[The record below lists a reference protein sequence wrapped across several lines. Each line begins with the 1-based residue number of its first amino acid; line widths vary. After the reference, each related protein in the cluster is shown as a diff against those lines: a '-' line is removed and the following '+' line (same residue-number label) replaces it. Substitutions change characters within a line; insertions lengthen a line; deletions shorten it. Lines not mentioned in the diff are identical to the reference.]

1 MGNHLGSTWPSIT
14 LLFLTGDLVTWTT
27 WTSIYLSHKL
37 LLLTTPWNW
46 IIIFEVYRTIR
57 GKLSSRVHFPPV
69 KTLLESWMSESI
81 LLEFCIFCVYSLISE
96 DWKSVIETALAFRS
110 ARMIVPGV
118 VPPPWQ
124 VVDNFCHN
132 FDLNQARCAP
142 ERRMFLN
149 FAPET
154 FVFWKNQSDC
164 FWQVLAA
171 FGLAL

>member
-110 ARMIVPGV
+110 ARMIVPGA

-124 VVDNFCHN
+124 VVDNFVRSFGDSLLIHRTSLL
-132 FDLNQARCAP
+132 FTLY
-142 ERRMFLN
+142 FLWCVS
-149 FAPET
+149 FSYASVVISPIEIP
-154 FVFWKNQSDC
+154 C
-164 FWQVLAA
+164 I
-171 FGLAL
+171 ALCL